1 MLEIKQ
7 KIKLKHELQLHNFT
21 QGIKRRCS
29 RIVSNDC
36 DILNMRFMNHLP
48 SINDTQ
54 KILYEAVENKHPFLS
69 LRFGLYEYLLC
80 YQYLE
85 KLCGIRKEYSDFIK
99 YHIQMDAGINSGDEK
114 KLDSYCHF
122 IITHLK
128 QVDVMSYW
136 RNIPPIRIF
145 ERFYSTSIQHINV
158 DYLYPY
164 PFLHDTVLPYW
175 QQSLYGKKVLV
186 VSSFAETIQNQYLNR
201 RCIWKKANADYIL
214 PEMELKTYKS
224 IVTNGGMADDRFCNW
239 QDAIKYMS
247 DDILKIQFDLALIS
261 TGGYGMPLAIE
272 LNRHGRKALQ
282 WGGCFQLWFGV
293 LGGRWCQDPKVKAF
307 QNEYWVYPSLKETP
321 LQFKSVNNSS
331 YWNPKL

>member
-136 RNIPPIRIF
+136 RDIPPIRIF

-164 PFLHDTVLPYW
+164 PFLHDAVLPYW
-175 QQSLYGKKVLV
+175 QQSLYGTKVLV
-186 VSSFAETIQNQYLNR
+186 VSSFA
-201 RCIWKKANADYIL
+201 
-214 PEMELKTYKS
+214 
-224 IVTNGGMADDRFCNW
+224 
-239 QDAIKYMS
+239 
-247 DDILKIQFDLALIS
+247 
-261 TGGYGMPLAIE
+261 
-272 LNRHGRKALQ
+272 
-282 WGGCFQLWFGV
+282 
-293 LGGRWCQDPKVKAF
+293 
-307 QNEYWVYPSLKETP
+307 
-321 LQFKSVNNSS
+321 
-331 YWNPKL
+331 